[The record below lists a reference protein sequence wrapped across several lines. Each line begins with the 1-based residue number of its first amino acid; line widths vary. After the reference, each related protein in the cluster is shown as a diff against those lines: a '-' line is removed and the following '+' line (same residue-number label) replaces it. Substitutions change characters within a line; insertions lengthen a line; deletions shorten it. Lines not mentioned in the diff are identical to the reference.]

1 MNEFMSRKNPPFLSV
16 ASTMSK
22 TDKSATDESV
32 LRVLSDLSSDAVW
45 CYDMSP
51 PVDIR
56 LSKESQVI
64 AIESNA
70 SLIEANKVLL
80 SMLGVDDISVI
91 LGSGLRESGS
101 RHYVIDMD
109 AFIDN
114 HYRLIDYDIVRQDSR
129 GKDFYFQISCAGI
142 VEGNY
147 LTRVWGTTK
156 DITARKRFEEK
167 LHYQF
172 YHDALTE
179 LPNREKLYL
188 DMEACF
194 ANRHDDQISALMLLD
209 IDRFKEIND
218 TLGHKTGDSLL
229 QKIGP
234 RLTAEMVDVQ
244 GIVARLGGDEF
255 AVFLPRIRSP
265 HQAIIIAHRLTD
277 ALSLEFDLDGFC
289 TEVSVSIGI
298 AISPLQADDHHT
310 MMRYAD
316 IAMYHAKSQMLGY
329 AIYNTEI
336 DPHSQK
342 RLTMIG
348 ELGRAIRENQ
358 LCLYYQPKVLL
369 HEKRCY
375 GFEALI
381 RWIHPE
387 LGFVPPNDFIPIA
400 EMTSMIHPLTAWVV
414 EKSIEQAKQ
423 WQDQGLDLSIAVNLS
438 ARNLMDE
445 NIPKMIARLL
455 EKYQL
460 PPDRLEL
467 EITESSIM
475 TDPNRAL
482 RILDNLH
489 ALGVLL
495 SIDDFGTGYSS
506 LAYLKRLPVH
516 TLKIDNS
523 FVRNMLEDRQDE
535 IIVNSTINLA
545 HNLGLK
551 VVAEGVENEALLHKL
566 SDMGCDEAQ
575 GYFIAR
581 PMPIRNVND
590 WLLATD
596 WLNN

>member
-1 MNEFMSRKNPPFLSV
+1 MRRKNPPFLTI
-16 ASTMSK
+16 A
-22 TDKSATDESV
+22 TDSDQPVKSADESV
-32 LRVLSDLSSDAVW
+32 LKVLSDLSSDAVW
-45 CYDMSP
+45 CYDMDP

-56 LSKESQVI
+56 LSLQSQI
-64 AIESNA
+64 DAIEISA
-70 SLIEANKVLL
+70 SLIDGNKVLL
-80 SMLGVDDISVI
+80 SMLGINALDEI
-91 LGSGLRESGS
+91 LGMGLRDSGS
-101 RHYVIDMD
+101 RHYVIDLD
-109 AFIDN
+109 AFVKN
-114 HYRLIDYDIVRQDSR
+114 NYRLSDYDIVRRDSR

-147 LTRVWGTTK
+147 LKRVWGTTK
-156 DITARKRFEEK
+156 DITARKRYEER
-167 LHYQF
+167 LHYHF
-172 YHDALTE
+172 YHDALTG
-179 LPNREKLYL
+179 LPNREKLYV
-188 DMEACF
+188 DMETCF
-194 ANRHDDQISALMLLD
+194 ASRQEEQISALMLLD

-218 TLGHKTGDSLL
+218 TLGHKTGDALL
-229 QKIGP
+229 TQIGP
-234 RLTAEMVDVQ
+234 RLTAEMLDVQ
-244 GIVARLGGDEF
+244 GTVARLGGDEF
-255 AVFLPRIRSP
+255 AIFLPRIRSP

-277 ALSLEFDLDGFC
+277 ALTLEFDLEGFC
-289 TEVSVSIGI
+289 TEISVSIGI
-298 AISPLQADDHHT
+298 AISPTQAHDHHT

-381 RWIHPE
+381 RWMHPE

-414 EKSIEQAKQ
+414 EKSIEQARH
-423 WQDQGLDLSIAVNLS
+423 WYEQGLDLTIAVNLS

-445 NIPKMIARLL
+445 NIPKMISRLL

-460 PPDRLEL
+460 PAHRLEL

-475 TDPNRAL
+475 TDPTRAL

-551 VVAEGVENEALLHKL
+551 VVAEGVENEALLESL
-566 SDMGCDEAQ
+566 NQMGCDEAQ
-575 GYFIAR
+575 GYFIGR
-581 PMPIRNVND
+581 PMPILNVD
-590 WLLATD
+590 EWLIATG
-596 WLNN
+596 WFPH

>member
-1 MNEFMSRKNPPFLSV
+1 MRRKNPPWLTV
-16 ASTMSK
+16 ANGEH
-22 TDKSATDESV
+22 ATKGSDESV
-32 LRVLSDLSSDAVW
+32 LKVLSDLSSDAVW
-45 CYDMSP
+45 CYDMNP
-51 PVDIR
+51 PVDI
-56 LSKESQVI
+56 SQSVESQMKN
-64 AIESNA
+64 IESNA
-70 SLIEANKVLL
+70 RLIEGNKVLL
-80 SMLGVDDISVI
+80 TMLGLDDISEI
-91 LGSGLRESGS
+91 LGMGLRDSGS
-101 RHYVIDMD
+101 RHYVLDLD
-109 AFIDN
+109 AFVKN
-114 HYRLIDYDIVRQDSR
+114 KYRLIDYDIVRQDSR
-129 GKDFYFQISCAGI
+129 GKEFYFQISCAGI
-142 VEGNY
+142 VEGQH

-156 DITARKRFEEK
+156 DVTARRRYEEK

-172 YHDALTE
+172 YHDVVTG

-194 ANRHDDQISALMLLD
+194 ANRHEEQISALMLLD

-218 TLGHKTGDSLL
+218 TLGHKTGDQLL
-229 QKIGP
+229 KLIGP
-234 RLTAEMVDVQ
+234 RLTAEMADVQ
-244 GIVARLGGDEF
+244 GVVARLGGDEF
-255 AVFLPRIRSP
+255 AIFLPRIRSP

-277 ALSLEFDLDGFC
+277 ALTQEFDLDGFC
-289 TEVSVSIGI
+289 TEISVSIGI
-298 AISPLQADDHHT
+298 AISPMQAQDHHT
-310 MMRYAD
+310 LMRYAD

-358 LCLYYQPKVLL
+358 LCLYFQPKVLL
-369 HEKRCY
+369 DEKRCY

-400 EMTSMIHPLTAWVV
+400 EMTSMIHPLTAWVL
-414 EKSIEQAKQ
+414 EKSIEQAQQ
-423 WQDQGLDLSIAVNLS
+423 WHTQHLDLSIAVNLS

-455 EKYQL
+455 DKYQL
-460 PPDRLEL
+460 PANRLEL

-475 TDPNRAL
+475 TDPARAL
-482 RILDNLH
+482 RILDQLH
-489 ALGVLL
+489 ELGVLL

-551 VVAEGVENEALLHKL
+551 VVAEGVENEALLESL
-566 SDMGCDEAQ
+566 NQMGCDEAQ
-575 GYFIAR
+575 GYFIGR
-581 PMPIRNVND
+581 PMPILNVNE
-590 WLLATD
+590 WLVATG
-596 WLNN
+596 WLPHHD

>member
-1 MNEFMSRKNPPFLSV
+1 MRRKNPPYLTV
-16 ASTMSK
+16 ATEEHAAKGS
-22 TDKSATDESV
+22 DESV
-32 LRVLSDLSSDAVW
+32 LKVLSDLSSDAVW
-45 CYDMSP
+45 CYDMNP
-51 PVDIR
+51 PIDIR
-56 LSKESQVI
+56 QSIESQI
-64 AIESNA
+64 KNIETNA
-70 SLIEANKVLL
+70 HLIEGNKVLL
-80 SMLGVDDISVI
+80 AMLGLDDLSEII
-91 LGSGLRESGS
+91 GMGLRDSGS
-101 RHYVIDMD
+101 RHYVLDLD
-109 AFIDN
+109 AFVKND
-114 HYRLIDYDIVRQDSR
+114 YRLIDYDIVRQDGR
-129 GKDFYFQISCAGI
+129 GKEFYFQISCAGI
-142 VEGNY
+142 VENQF

-156 DITARKRFEEK
+156 DITARKRYEEK

-172 YHDALTE
+172 YHDVVTG

-194 ANRHDDQISALMLLD
+194 SNRHEDQISALMLLD

-229 QKIGP
+229 KKIGP
-234 RLTAEMVDVQ
+234 RLTAEMTDVQ
-244 GIVARLGGDEF
+244 GVVARLGGDEF
-255 AVFLPRIRSP
+255 AIFLPRIRSP

-277 ALSLEFDLDGFC
+277 ALTQEFDLDGFC
-289 TEVSVSIGI
+289 TEISVSIGI
-298 AISPLQADDHHT
+298 AISPMQAQDQHT
-310 MMRYAD
+310 LMRYAD

-329 AIYNTEI
+329 AIYSTEI

-369 HEKRCY
+369 DEKRCY

-414 EKSIEQAKQ
+414 EKSIEQARQ
-423 WQDQGLDLSIAVNLS
+423 WYDQGLDLTIAVNLS

-445 NIPKMIARLL
+445 NIPKMVARLL
-455 EKYQL
+455 DKYQL
-460 PPDRLEL
+460 PANRLEL

-475 TDPNRAL
+475 TDPARAL
-482 RILDNLH
+482 RILDQLH
-489 ALGVLL
+489 ELGVLL

-535 IIVNSTINLA
+535 IIVHSTINLA

-551 VVAEGVENEALLHKL
+551 VVAEGVENEALLDSL
-566 SDMGCDEAQ
+566 NQMGCDEAQ
-575 GYFIAR
+575 GYFIGR
-581 PMPIRNVND
+581 PMPILNVNE
-590 WLLATD
+590 WLVATH
-596 WLNN
+596 WLPHQN

>member
-1 MNEFMSRKNPPFLSV
+1 MRKLPPYLSV
-16 ASTMSK
+16 ASGEGLPAVGS
-22 TDKSATDESV
+22 TDESV
-32 LRVLSDLSSDAVW
+32 LKVLSDLSSDAVW
-45 CYDMSP
+45 CYDMNP

-56 LSKESQVI
+56 QSVSTQMKD
-64 AIESNA
+64 IETSA
-70 SLIEANKVLL
+70 KLIEGNKVLL
-80 SMLGVDDISVI
+80 TMLGLEDISEI
-91 LGSGLRESGS
+91 LGMGLRDSGS
-101 RHYVIDMD
+101 RHYVLDLD
-109 AFIDN
+109 AFIKN
-114 HYRLIDYDIVRQDSR
+114 NYRLIDYDIVRQDVR
-129 GKDFYFQISCAGI
+129 GKEFYFQISCAGI
-142 VEGNY
+142 IEANH

-156 DITARKRFEEK
+156 DITARRRYEEK

-172 YHDALTE
+172 YHDALTG

-188 DMEACF
+188 DMENCF
-194 ANRHDDQISALMLLD
+194 ANRHEEQISALMLLD

-229 QKIGP
+229 TQIGP
-234 RLTAEMVDVQ
+234 RLTAEMMDVQ
-244 GIVARLGGDEF
+244 GVVARLGGDEF
-255 AVFLPRIRSP
+255 AIFMPRIRSP

-277 ALSLEFDLDGFC
+277 ALTQEFDLDGFC
-289 TEVSVSIGI
+289 TEISVSIGI
-298 AISPLQADDHHT
+298 AISPLQAQDHHT

-329 AIYNTEI
+329 AIYSTEI

-369 HEKRCY
+369 DDKRCY

-381 RWIHPE
+381 RWMHPE

-414 EKSIEQAKQ
+414 EKSIEQARQ
-423 WQDQGLDLSIAVNLS
+423 WYDQGLDLTIAVNLS

-445 NIPKMIARLL
+445 NLPKMVARLL

-460 PPDRLEL
+460 PANRLEL

-475 TDPNRAL
+475 TDPARAL
-482 RILDNLH
+482 RILDQLDQ
-489 ALGVLL
+489 LGVLM

-506 LAYLKRLPVH
+506 LAYLKRLPVY

-545 HNLGLK
+545 HNLGLR
-551 VVAEGVENEALLHKL
+551 VVAEGVENEALLHSLKQ
-566 SDMGCDEAQ
+566 MGCDEAQ
-575 GYFIAR
+575 GYFIGR
-581 PMPIRNVND
+581 PMPLKNVNE
-590 WLLATD
+590 WLVTTE
-596 WLNN
+596 WFTQN

>member
-1 MNEFMSRKNPPFLSV
+1 MRKLPPYLSV
-16 ASTMSK
+16 ASGELT
-22 TDKSATDESV
+22 ATGNADESV
-32 LRVLSDLSSDAVW
+32 LKVLSDLSSDAVW
-45 CYDMSP
+45 CYDMNP

-56 LSKESQVI
+56 QAVPAQIKD
-64 AIESNA
+64 IEKNA

-80 SMLGVDDISVI
+80 NMLGLDDISEI
-91 LGSGLRESGS
+91 LGMGLRDSGS
-101 RHYVIDMD
+101 QHYVLDLD
-109 AFIDN
+109 AFVHN
-114 HYRLIDYDIVRQDSR
+114 KYRLIDYDIIRKNPL
-129 GKDFYFQISCAGI
+129 GKEFYFQISCAGI
-142 VEGNY
+142 VEGNQ
-147 LTRVWGTTK
+147 LVRVWGTTK
-156 DITARKRFEEK
+156 DITARKRYEER
-167 LHYQF
+167 LHYHF
-172 YHDALTE
+172 YHDVLTG

-188 DMEACF
+188 DMETGLAH
-194 ANRHDDQISALMLLD
+194 RSEEQISALMVLD

-218 TLGHKTGDSLL
+218 TLGHKTGDELL
-229 QKIGP
+229 KQIGP

-244 GIVARLGGDEF
+244 GTVARLGGDEF
-255 AVFLPRIRSP
+255 AIFMPRIRSP

-277 ALSLEFDLDGFC
+277 ALTQEFDLDGFC
-289 TEVSVSIGI
+289 TEISVSIGI
-298 AISPLQADDHHT
+298 AIAPLQANDHHT
-310 MMRYAD
+310 LMRYAD

-329 AIYNTEI
+329 AIYSTEI

-369 HEKRCY
+369 DEKRCY

-414 EKSIEQAKQ
+414 EKSIEQARQ
-423 WQDQGLDLSIAVNLS
+423 WYDQGLDLTIAVNLS

-445 NIPKMIARLL
+445 NIPKMVARLL
-455 EKYQL
+455 DKYQL
-460 PPDRLEL
+460 PPGRLEL

-475 TDPNRAL
+475 TDPARAL
-482 RILDNLH
+482 RILDQLDK
-489 ALGVLL
+489 LGVLL

-535 IIVNSTINLA
+535 IIVNSTVNLA
-545 HNLGLK
+545 HNLGLR
-551 VVAEGVENEALLHKL
+551 VVAEGVENENLLASL
-566 SDMGCDEAQ
+566 QAMGCDEAQ
-575 GYFIAR
+575 GYFIGR
-581 PMPIRNVND
+581 PMPIKNVNE
-590 WLLATD
+590 WLVTTEWCA
-596 WLNN
+596 NQN

>member
-1 MNEFMSRKNPPFLSV
+1 MRRKNPPYLTV
-16 ASTMSK
+16 AGEE
-22 TDKSATDESV
+22 SAAKGSDESV
-32 LRVLSDLSSDAVW
+32 LKVLSDLSSDAVW
-45 CYDMSP
+45 CYDMDP
-51 PVDIR
+51 PIDIAQSSE
-56 LSKESQVI
+56 LQIKN
-64 AIESNA
+64 IENNA
-70 SLIEANKVLL
+70 RLIEGNKVLL
-80 SMLGVDDISVI
+80 SMLGLDDISEI
-91 LGSGLRESGS
+91 LGMGLRDSGS
-101 RHYVIDMD
+101 RHYVLDLD
-109 AFIDN
+109 AFVRN
-114 HYRLIDYDIVRQDSR
+114 KYRLTDYDIVRQDDR
-129 GKDFYFQISCAGI
+129 GKEFYFQISCAGI
-142 VEGNY
+142 VEGN
-147 LTRVWGTTK
+147 LLKRVWGTTK
-156 DITARKRFEEK
+156 DITARKRYEER

-172 YHDALTE
+172 YHDVITG

-194 ANRHDDQISALMLLD
+194 GNRSEDQISALMLLD

-218 TLGHKTGDSLL
+218 TLGHKTGDQLL
-229 QKIGP
+229 KQIGP
-234 RLTAEMVDVQ
+234 RLTAEMADVQ
-244 GIVARLGGDEF
+244 GVVARLGGDEF
-255 AVFLPRIRSP
+255 AIFLPRIRSP

-277 ALSLEFDLDGFC
+277 ALTQEFDLDGFC
-289 TEVSVSIGI
+289 TEISVSIGI
-298 AISPLQADDHHT
+298 ALSPMQTEDYHT
-310 MMRYAD
+310 LMRYAD

-348 ELGRAIRENQ
+348 ELGRAIRDNQ

-369 HEKRCY
+369 DEKRCY

-400 EMTSMIHPLTAWVV
+400 EMTSMIHPLTAWVL
-414 EKSIEQAKQ
+414 EKSIEQAQ
-423 WQDQGLDLSIAVNLS
+423 IWYAQNLDLSIAVNLS

-460 PPDRLEL
+460 PANRLEL

-475 TDPNRAL
+475 TDPARAL
-482 RILDNLH
+482 RILDQLH
-489 ALGVLL
+489 DLGVLL

-535 IIVNSTINLA
+535 IIVHSTINLA

-551 VVAEGVENEALLHKL
+551 VVAEGVENEALLDSL
-566 SDMGCDEAQ
+566 NQMGCDEAQ
-575 GYFIAR
+575 GYFIGR
-581 PMPIRNVND
+581 PMPIVNVNE
-590 WLLATD
+590 WLVATG
-596 WLNN
+596 WLPHQH

>member
-1 MNEFMSRKNPPFLSV
+1 MHRKNPPRLRV
-16 ASTMSK
+16 AYGETTTQAS
-22 TDKSATDESV
+22 DESV
-32 LRVLSDLSSDAVW
+32 LKILSDLSSDAVW
-45 CYDMSP
+45 CYDLNP
-51 PVDIR
+51 PVDTRQSVETQINN
-56 LSKESQVI
+56 
-64 AIESNA
+64 IESNA
-70 SLIEANKVLL
+70 RLIEGNKVLL
-80 SMLGVDDISVI
+80 AMLGLDDISEI
-91 LGSGLRESGS
+91 LGMGLRDSGS
-101 RHYVIDMD
+101 RHYMLDLD
-109 AFIDN
+109 AFVKN
-114 HYRLIDYDIVRQDSR
+114 NYRLIDYSIVRQGHRD
-129 GKDFYFQISCAGI
+129 KELYFQISCAGI
-142 VEGNY
+142 VENNQ
-147 LTRVWGTTK
+147 LIRVWGTTK
-156 DITARKRFEEK
+156 DITARRRYEEK

-172 YHDALTE
+172 YHDVVTG

-194 ANRHDDQISALMLLD
+194 SNRHEDQISALMLLD

-218 TLGHKTGDSLL
+218 TLGHKTGDHLL
-229 QKIGP
+229 KLIGP
-234 RLTAEMVDVQ
+234 RLTAEMSDVQ

-255 AVFLPRIRSP
+255 AIFLPRIRSP

-277 ALSLEFDLDGFC
+277 ALTQEFDLDGFC
-289 TEVSVSIGI
+289 TEISVSIGI
-298 AISPLQADDHHT
+298 AISPIQAQDHHT
-310 MMRYAD
+310 LMRYAD

-369 HEKRCY
+369 DEKRCY

-387 LGFVPPNDFIPIA
+387 LGYVPPNDFIPIA
-400 EMTSMIHPLTAWVV
+400 EMTSMIHPLTAWVL
-414 EKSIEQAKQ
+414 EKSIEQAQQ
-423 WQDQGLDLSIAVNLS
+423 WYVQQLDLSIAVNLS

-460 PPDRLEL
+460 PANRLEL

-475 TDPNRAL
+475 TDPVRAL
-482 RILDNLH
+482 RILDQLH
-489 ALGVLL
+489 ELGVLL

-523 FVRNMLEDRQDE
+523 FVRDMLEDRQDE

-545 HNLGLK
+545 HNLGLR
-551 VVAEGVENEALLHKL
+551 VVAEGVENEALLECL
-566 SDMGCDEAQ
+566 DQMGCDEAQ
-575 GYFIAR
+575 GYFIGR
-581 PMPIRNVND
+581 PMPILHVD
-590 WLLATD
+590 EWLLATD
-596 WLNN
+596 WLPTRQN

>member
-1 MNEFMSRKNPPFLSV
+1 MRRKNPPYLTV
-16 ASTMSK
+16 ASEEQAAKGS
-22 TDKSATDESV
+22 DESV
-32 LRVLSDLSSDAVW
+32 LKVLSDLSSDAVW
-45 CYDMSP
+45 CYDMNP

-56 LSKESQVI
+56 QSVESQI
-64 AIESNA
+64 KNIENNA
-70 SLIEANKVLL
+70 RLIEGNKVLL
-80 SMLGVDDISVI
+80 TMLGIDDISEI
-91 LGSGLRESGS
+91 LGMGLRDSGS
-101 RHYVIDMD
+101 RHYVLDLD
-109 AFIDN
+109 AFVKN
-114 HYRLIDYDIVRQDSR
+114 HYRLSDYDIVRQDNR
-129 GKDFYFQISCAGI
+129 GKEFYFQISCAGI
-142 VEGNY
+142 IEGNL

-156 DITARKRFEEK
+156 DITARKRYEEK

-172 YHDALTE
+172 YHDVVTG

-194 ANRHDDQISALMLLD
+194 ANRHEDQISALMLLD

-229 QKIGP
+229 KKIGP
-234 RLTAEMVDVQ
+234 RLTAEMTDVQ
-244 GIVARLGGDEF
+244 GVVARLGGDEF
-255 AVFLPRIRSP
+255 AIFLPRIRSP

-277 ALSLEFDLDGFC
+277 ALTQEFDLDGFC
-289 TEVSVSIGI
+289 TEISVSIGI
-298 AISPLQADDHHT
+298 AISPMQAQDQHT
-310 MMRYAD
+310 LMRYAD

-342 RLTMIG
+342 RLTIIG
-348 ELGRAIRENQ
+348 ELGRAVRENQ

-369 HEKRCY
+369 DEKRCY

-423 WQDQGLDLSIAVNLS
+423 WHTQGLDLSVAVNLS

-445 NIPKMIARLL
+445 NIPKMVARLL

-460 PPDRLEL
+460 PPNRLEL

-475 TDPNRAL
+475 TDPARAL
-482 RILDNLH
+482 RILDQLH
-489 ALGVLL
+489 ELGVLL

-535 IIVNSTINLA
+535 IIVHSTINLA

-551 VVAEGVENEALLHKL
+551 VVAEGVENEALLECL
-566 SDMGCDEAQ
+566 NQMGCDEAQ
-575 GYFIAR
+575 GYFIGR
-581 PMPIRNVND
+581 PMPILNVNE
-590 WLLATD
+590 WLVATG
-596 WLNN
+596 WLRHD